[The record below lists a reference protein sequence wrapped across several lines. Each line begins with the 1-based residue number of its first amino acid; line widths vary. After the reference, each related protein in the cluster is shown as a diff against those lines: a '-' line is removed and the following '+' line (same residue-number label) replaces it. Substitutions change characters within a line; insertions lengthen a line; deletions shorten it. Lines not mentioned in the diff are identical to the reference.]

1 MRQVWVLGTGG
12 TIAGVRRGDE
22 RAGGY
27 TAAVLGVD
35 DLLAGVPCPSG
46 WAVQAE
52 QVASVDSKDMGWATW
67 QALSSALQRVL
78 VEHACDGVV
87 ITHGTDTLEET
98 ACLLDWLHDQRRP
111 IVLTAAMRPATA
123 VDADGPANL
132 RDALSAVAALAEVGH
147 GGVWVVMQG
156 RLWPAA
162 QVRKAHTQAVDAF
175 DGGGGA
181 PAAVRDASGQ
191 WRVIPADG
199 RAVDAAA
206 DADAEWRCLAVR
218 PAQPPLWSWFAQ
230 QPRPR
235 VECVLSHADADGWGV
250 RAWLAFESPT
260 PLAGV
265 VVACTG
271 HGTMHQGL
279 QEALTQAHQQGV
291 VVWRSSRVARGGV
304 SMLPDDPWPA
314 TGRLTAAQA
323 RLALCLHLLQA
334 PDRGCVRAFLSAS

>member
-46 WAVQAE
+46 CSVQAE

-67 QALSSALQRVL
+67 QALSMTLQQVL
-78 VEHACDGVV
+78 MERGADGVV

-123 VDADGPANL
+123 ADADGPTNL
-132 RDALSAVAALAEVGH
+132 RDALSAVAALAEAGR
-147 GGVWVVMQG
+147 GGVWVVMEG

-162 QVRKAHTQAVDAF
+162 QVRKAHTHAVDAF
-175 DGGGGA
+175 DGGGSA

-191 WRVIPADG
+191 WRVAPADG
-199 RAVDAAA
+199 CAVDTAT
-206 DADAEWRCLAVR
+206 DAGWCSLAVR
-218 PAQPPLWSWFAQ
+218 PAQAPLWSWFVQ

-250 RAWLAFESPT
+250 RAWLAFESST

-271 HGTMHQGL
+271 HGTVHQGL
-279 QEALTQAHQQGV
+279 QEALTQAHHQGV

-304 SMLPDDPWPA
+304 TMHPDDPSWPA
-314 TGRLTAAQA
+314 TGQLTPAQA
-323 RLALCLHLLQA
+323 RLALSLHLLQA
-334 PDRGCVRAFLSAS
+334 PDRGCVRAFMAAP